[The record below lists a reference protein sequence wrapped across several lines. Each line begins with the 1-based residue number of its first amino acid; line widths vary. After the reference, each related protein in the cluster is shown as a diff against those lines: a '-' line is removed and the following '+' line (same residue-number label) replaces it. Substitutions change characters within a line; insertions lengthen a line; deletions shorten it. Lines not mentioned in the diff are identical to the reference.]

1 MALHFSK
8 NQSSDSQAQTN
19 NNPSNSQS
27 NAATMDQPTRQND
40 MQANGASNNN
50 VASHNTGSNDGRL
63 TGYDQQGRPMVQN
76 NVVERIEPVS
86 ARGGVSLWAIITGVV
101 ISLGAFALVGAIVT
115 AILGAIGLNTLS
127 VHAFSKMSPH
137 SLASAGIAAGVVAVI
152 IAFLSYFWGGYT
164 AGRLARGAG
173 ALNGLLVSLIVVVLF
188 TIGAGVLASSGLPGI
203 SLTSLVPK
211 GSAANI
217 GTWIGVAILVAM
229 FLGSILGGVRGVNWH
244 SRLERRYLDLRS
256 SNPQMTKV

>member
-8 NQSSDSQAQTN
+8 NQSSGSQNQTN
-19 NNPSNSQS
+19 SNSPDSQS
-27 NAATMDQPTRQND
+27 NSTTDQSTRQND
-40 MQANGASNNN
+40 IQANGTSNNGAYN
-50 VASHNTGSNDGRL
+50 NNGMRDSNES
-63 TGYDQQGRPMVQN
+63 GRPIVQN

-101 ISLGAFALVGAIVT
+101 VSLGAFALVGAIVS
-115 AILGAIGLNTLS
+115 AILGAIGLHTLS
-127 VHAFSKMSPH
+127 VHTFSKMSPH
-137 SLASAGIAAGVVAVI
+137 SLASAGIVAGVIATI

-173 ALNGLLVSLIVVVLF
+173 ALNGLLLSLIVVVLF
-188 TIGAGVLASSGLPGI
+188 TIGAGVLASSGLPGV

-211 GSAANI
+211 GSAASI
-217 GTWIGVAILVAM
+217 GTWVGVAILVAM
-229 FLGSILGGVRGVNWH
+229 FLGSILGGMRGVNWH